1 MRYEQSE
8 IVPLEMREQHLPLG
22 FGKGRRQVDHAGIL
36 GELSRR
42 RSDPA
47 PLR

>member
-8 IVPLEMREQHLPLG
+8 IVPLEMGEQDVLAD
-22 FGKGRRQVDHAGIL
+22 FGKGRRQVDHAAIL
-36 GELSRR
+36 GEFGRR

-47 PLR
+47 ALR